1 MNGRVRVKIC
11 GMTRIDDAQCA
22 AAAGVDALGF
32 IFYAKS
38 PRHIEP
44 EAARRIIAGL
54 PPLVD
59 AVGVFVNEEMARV
72 EAVVRGCCLQ
82 YAQLHGAE
90 PPDYCRE
97 LAARAGCR
105 VLKAIRVGPAT
116 TAAEVAPYRGAVCG
130 FLLDTYQQ
138 EAVGGTGAVFDWALI
153 DRLQLDRPF
162 LLAGGLSVDNIAAA
176 LVQAQPFGVDAN
188 SGLERAP
195 GIKDHDLIER
205 FLALVRA
212 AATSPQRASSRA

>member
-72 EAVVRGCCLQ
+72 ETVVRGCGLQ

-176 LVQAQPFGVDAN
+176 LAQAQPFGVDAN

-205 FLALVRA
+205 FMTAVRA

>member
-72 EAVVRGCCLQ
+72 EAVVRGCGLQ
-82 YAQLHGAE
+82 YAQLHGGE
-90 PPDYCRE
+90 SPDYCRE

-116 TAAEVAPYRGAVCG
+116 TVAEVAPYRGAVCG

-138 EAVGGTGAVFDWALI
+138 EAMGGTGAVFDWVLI
-153 DRLQLDRPF
+153 DRLQLDHPF

-176 LVQAQPFGVDAN
+176 LAQAQPFGVDAN

-205 FLALVRA
+205 FMTLVRS

>member
-72 EAVVRGCCLQ
+72 EAVVRGCGLQ

-116 TAAEVAPYRGAVCG
+116 TAAEVTPYRGAVCG

-138 EAVGGTGAVFDWALI
+138 EAMGGTGAVFDWARI
-153 DRLQLDRPF
+153 DRLQLDHPF

-176 LVQAQPFGVDAN
+176 LAQAQPFGVDAN

-205 FLALVRA
+205 FLALVHS

>member
-1 MNGRVRVKIC
+1 M
-11 GMTRIDDAQCA
+11 
-22 AAAGVDALGF
+22 
-32 IFYAKS
+32 
-38 PRHIEP
+38 
-44 EAARRIIAGL
+44 
-54 PPLVD
+54 
-59 AVGVFVNEEMARV
+59 
-72 EAVVRGCCLQ
+72 
-82 YAQLHGAE
+82 
-90 PPDYCRE
+90 
-97 LAARAGCR
+97 
-105 VLKAIRVGPAT
+105 LKAIRVGPAT

-176 LVQAQPFGVDAN
+176 LTQAQPFGVDAN

-205 FLALVRA
+205 FLALVRS

>member
-11 GMTRIDDAQCA
+11 GMTRADDALCA

-38 PRHIEP
+38 PRQIEP
-44 EAARRIIAGL
+44 EAARRIIAQL
-54 PPLVD
+54 PPLVA

-72 EAVVRGCCLQ
+72 ATLVRECGLQ
-82 YAQLHGAE
+82 YVQLHGGE
-90 PPDYCRE
+90 SPEYCRE

-116 TAAEVAPYRGAVCG
+116 TAADIAPYRGAVCG
-130 FLLDTYQQ
+130 YLLDTLHQD
-138 EAVGGTGAVFDWALI
+138 AVGGTGAVFDWALI
-153 DRLQLDRPF
+153 DRLELDHPF
-162 LLAGGLSVDNIAAA
+162 LLAGGLSVDNIALA
-176 LVQAQPFGVDAN
+176 LAQARPFGVDAN

-205 FLALVRA
+205 FLALVRDA
-212 AATSPQRASSRA
+212 TTSPQRASSRA

>member
-116 TAAEVAPYRGAVCG
+116 TAADIAPYRGAVCG
-130 FLLDTYQQ
+130 YLLDTLHQD
-138 EAVGGTGAVFDWALI
+138 AVGGTGAVFDWALI
-153 DRLQLDRPF
+153 DRLELDHPF
-162 LLAGGLSVDNIAAA
+162 LLAGGLSVDNIALA
-176 LVQAQPFGVDAN
+176 LAQARPFGVDAN

-205 FLALVRA
+205 FLALVRS

>member
-11 GMTRIDDAQCA
+11 GMTRLDDAQCA
-22 AAAGVDALGF
+22 AAAGVAALGF

-116 TAAEVAPYRGAVCG
+116 TDAEVTPYRGAVCG

-138 EAVGGTGAVFDWALI
+138 EAVGGTGVVFDWALI
-153 DRLQLDRPF
+153 DRLVLDRPF

-176 LVQAQPFGVDAN
+176 LAQAQPFGVDAN

-205 FLALVRA
+205 FMTLVRS

>member
-72 EAVVRGCCLQ
+72 EAVVRGCGLQ
-82 YAQLHGAE
+82 YAQLHGGE
-90 PPDYCRE
+90 SPDYCRE

-116 TAAEVAPYRGAVCG
+116 TDAEVTPYRGAVCG

-138 EAVGGTGAVFDWALI
+138 EAMGGTGAVFDWALI
-153 DRLQLDRPF
+153 DRLQLDHPF

-176 LVQAQPFGVDAN
+176 LAQAQPFGVDAN

-205 FLALVRA
+205 FMTAVRA

>member
-72 EAVVRGCCLQ
+72 EAVVRGCGLQ
-82 YAQLHGAE
+82 YVQLHGAE

-116 TAAEVAPYRGAVCG
+116 TDAEVTPYRGAVCG

-176 LVQAQPFGVDAN
+176 LTQAQPFGVDAN

-205 FLALVRA
+205 FMTAVRA

>member
-72 EAVVRGCCLQ
+72 EAVVRGCGLQ

-138 EAVGGTGAVFDWALI
+138 EAMGGTGAVFDWALI

-176 LVQAQPFGVDAN
+176 LAQAQPFGVDAN

-205 FLALVRA
+205 FMTLVRS

>member
-72 EAVVRGCCLQ
+72 EAVVRGCGLQ

-90 PPDYCRE
+90 PPDYCWE

-138 EAVGGTGAVFDWALI
+138 EAMGGTGAVFDWALI
-153 DRLQLDRPF
+153 DRLQLDHPF

-176 LVQAQPFGVDAN
+176 LAQAQPFGVDAN

-205 FLALVRA
+205 FMTAVRA

>member
-72 EAVVRGCCLQ
+72 EAVVRGCGLQ
-82 YAQLHGAE
+82 YAQLHGGE
-90 PPDYCRE
+90 SPDYCRE

-138 EAVGGTGAVFDWALI
+138 EAMGGTGAVFDWVLI
-153 DRLQLDRPF
+153 DRLQLDHPF

-176 LVQAQPFGVDAN
+176 LAQAQPFGVDAN

-205 FLALVRA
+205 FLALVRDA
-212 AATSPQRASSRA
+212 TTSPQRASSRA